1 MSAPSPIASPSWWTE
16 RAPRSCSCAARCVR
30 APTSFRRYRSA
41 WPPEWSS
48 STQESQGHRVSEREV
63 EDLVDAEFDRR
74 RRCAIADVADRFGSE
89 IERAS
94 GMAAEAS
101 PRCARCYERATW
113 MTSIVADL
121 RDATVVTGENRTMV
135 APDAD
140 VLSELGE
147 AAHRVVRADEALP
160 FAAVAVGA
168 GLVCVGDLIAP
179 ADGIAALLRY
189 VPTTW
194 WSTPVRCR
202 TSRSRINACP
212 RTTSNGSTMM
222 RLSS

>member
-1 MSAPSPIASPSWWTE
+1 
-16 RAPRSCSCAARCVR
+16 
-30 APTSFRRYRSA
+30 
-41 WPPEWSS
+41 
-48 STQESQGHRVSEREV
+48 
-63 EDLVDAEFDRR
+63 R

-94 GMAAEAS
+94 GVAAEGLAAV
-101 PRCARCYERATW
+101 CAVLREGDVDTL
-113 MTSIVADL
+113 IVADL

-147 AAHRVVRADEALP
+147 PAHRVVRADEALP

-179 ADGIAALLRY
+179 ADGVAALLRY
-189 VPTTW
+189 VPTDMVVDPGQVQNQ
-194 WSTPVRCR
+194 SVPH
-202 TSRSRINACP
+202 
-212 RTTSNGSTMM
+212 
-222 RLSS
+222 